1 MPLYHVNYSFNS
13 SSSND
18 TAGHV
23 FETPAL
29 SQFKSVNQYIS
40 IQIIVPKLLH
50 FHMQKHIK
58 FVQK

>member
-29 SQFKSVNQYIS
+29 NGSTVQVSESVYLNTNHRTKTPSLSHAKTY
-40 IQIIVPKLLH
+40 
-50 FHMQKHIK
+50 
-58 FVQK
+58 